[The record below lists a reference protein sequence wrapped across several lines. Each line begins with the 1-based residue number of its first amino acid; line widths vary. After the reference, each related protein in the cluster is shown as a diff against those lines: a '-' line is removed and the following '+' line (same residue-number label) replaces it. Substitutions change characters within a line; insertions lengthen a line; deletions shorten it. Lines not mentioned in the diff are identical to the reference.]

1 MGPVEGSPESPPPTV
16 EACHSHARLGGC
28 HGTVPERGSG
38 CTVKGCDFAVVI
50 NWECAAA
57 LKLHRGRAG
66 VIPILGVCFAAYFK
80 KKKSWCFKKKNK
92 PKVYCQS
99 LAATAPTALD
109 EEA

>member
-1 MGPVEGSPESPPPTV
+1 M
-16 EACHSHARLGGC
+16 
-28 HGTVPERGSG
+28 
-38 CTVKGCDFAVVI
+38 KGCDFAVVI
-50 NWECAAA
+50 NWESAAA

-80 KKKSWCFKKKNK
+80 KAGALKKQNK